1 MSGQGSP
8 ENATITC
15 WDTMDDQTLRDREVE
30 IARTARRSAS
40 NEAGLLWA
48 LLGSALSVGL
58 VFYNP
63 LHYLLGGG
71 LFMAAFTGFF
81 FAGVAA
87 YFWYKIEGAKIAEAR
102 QDFNDILRIKSEM
115 QNKIHLHTLRQ
126 RVQDTD

>member
-1 MSGQGSP
+1 
-8 ENATITC
+8 
-15 WDTMDDQTLRDREVE
+15 MDNKAQREREVE
-30 IARTARRSAS
+30 ISRSARRSAS

-48 LLGSALSVGL
+48 LLGAVLSVGL

-87 YFWYKIEGAKIAEAR
+87 YFWRG
-102 QDFNDILRIKSEM
+102 FNLPV
-115 QNKIHLHTLRQ
+115 QHLTLPH
-126 RVQDTD
+126 